1 MANSSDTRQHLT
13 DELRTLLKSAASNS
27 RLVSRALTSADRQAI
42 RQICASVDHTSQ
54 KPEQLLIEFKASLNY
69 AANDAHIPPG
79 PERTELLDQ
88 FVSCF
93 IEELYG
99 ALAGKE
105 TVGDAS
111 GGRKTARIPT
121 PSRNPSL
128 ADVRP

>member
-1 MANSSDTRQHLT
+1 MADSSDARQHLT
-13 DELRTLLKSAASNS
+13 DELRKLLKSAASNS

-42 RQICASVDHTSQ
+42 RQICASVDRTSQ

-93 IEELYG
+93 IEEFY
-99 ALAGKE
+99 ALAGRK
-105 TVGDAS
+105 TVEDGS
-111 GGRKTARIPT
+111 GGHTTARIPT
-121 PSRNPSL
+121 PSRTPSL

>member
-1 MANSSDTRQHLT
+1 MADSSDARQHLT
-13 DELRTLLKSAASNS
+13 DELRKLLKSAASHT

-42 RQICASVDHTSQ
+42 RDICASVDHASQ
-54 KPEQLLIEFKASLNY
+54 KPEQLLIQFKASLNY

-93 IEELYG
+93 IEEFY
-99 ALAGKE
+99 ALAAKI
-105 TVGDAS
+105 TVGDRS
-111 GGRKTARIPT
+111 GGQATARIPT

-128 ADVRP
+128 ADARP

>member
-1 MANSSDTRQHLT
+1 MADSSDARQRLT
-13 DELRTLLKSAASNS
+13 DELRKLLKSAASNS
-27 RLVSRALTSADRQAI
+27 NLVSRTLTAADRQAI
-42 RQICASVDHTSQ
+42 REICASTDHTSQ
-54 KPEQLLIEFKASLNY
+54 KPEQLLIEFKASLND

-79 PERTELLDQ
+79 AERTELLDQ

-105 TVGDAS
+105 TVGDGS
-111 GGRKTARIPT
+111 RGRTTARIPT